1 MKKDIPIK
9 KVEGVAIAILPREDD
24 NGHIDET
31 LWNVYI
37 LNTNESALTG
47 VLINSRGYGEVD
59 GEEKKTSVLRHF
71 FEEIGPLR
79 ATLIEPIQSDVFEL
93 ANEYWVS
100 YKLDGHMYDKKYVFV
115 KGSIDKM
122 NFTNIPYID
131 KMGVMI
137 K

>member
-9 KVEGVAIAILPREDD
+9 KVEGVAIAIIPREDE
-24 NGHIDET
+24 NGLVDET
-31 LWNVYI
+31 MWNVFI
-37 LNTNESALTG
+37 INTNESVLTG
-47 VLINSRGYGEVD
+47 VLINSRGYGELD
-59 GEEKKTSVLRHF
+59 GEEKKTTVLRHF
-71 FEEIGPLR
+71 FEEIGPAR

-122 NFTNIPYID
+122 NFTNVPYID

>member
-1 MKKDIPIK
+1 MKRDIPIK

-24 NGHIDET
+24 NGEIDESM
-31 LWNVYI
+31 WNVYI
-37 LNTNESALTG
+37 LNTNPSALTG

-59 GEEKKTSVLRHF
+59 GEEKKTTVLRHF

-122 NFTNIPYID
+122 NFTNIPYIE

>member
-9 KVEGVAIAILPREDD
+9 KVEGIAIAILPREDD
-24 NGHIDET
+24 NGEIDDS

-37 LNTNESALTG
+37 LNTNESTLTG

-100 YKLDGHMYDKKYVFV
+100 YKLDGHMYDKKYIFV

-122 NFTNIPYID
+122 NFTTIPYIE